1 MNDDARAR
9 RRARQVRWAARVG
22 SLLFRA
28 LASTWRLRV
37 VNAEPHR
44 IVRAKGQPV
53 IYTFWH
59 GTMLP
64 LLWQHRK
71 EHVAILISE
80 HGDGEIIAR
89 IAHSLGYRSVRG
101 SSSRGGERAL
111 LGTAR
116 ELEGGHDV
124 AFTPDGP
131 RGPLESFAPGALIVS
146 QRTGAPLVL
155 ITVDAPRAWRLTSWD
170 RFLIPKPFARVTIA
184 YEDPV
189 RVDAPNARAAAAQA
203 PLWQQRLRT
212 LAARFRTTDAGAA
225 KQQ

>member
-1 MNDDARAR
+1 MSEDARTR
-9 RRARQVRWAARVG
+9 RRARRVRWAARAG

-37 VNAEPHR
+37 INAEPHR
-44 IVRAKGQPV
+44 AVRASGQPV

-59 GTMLP
+59 GNMLP

-71 EHVAILISE
+71 ERVAILISE

-89 IAHSLGYRSVRG
+89 IAHSLGYHSVRG
-101 SSSRGGERAL
+101 STSRGGERAI
-111 LGTAR
+111 LGTVR
-116 ELEGGHDV
+116 ELESGRDV

-131 RGPLESFAPGALIVS
+131 RGPRESFAPGALVVS

-155 ITVDAPRAWRLTSWD
+155 ITVDAPSAWRLTSWD

-184 YEDPV
+184 YENPL
-189 RVDAPNARAAAAQA
+189 RVEAPDARAAAAQV
-203 PLWQQRLRT
+203 PVWQERLRT
-212 LAARFRTTDAGAA
+212 LASRYRTVPDEMDA
-225 KQQ
+225 Q

>member
-1 MNDDARAR
+1 MRAR
-9 RRARQVRWAARVG
+9 
-22 SLLFRA
+22 
-28 LASTWRLRV
+28 
-37 VNAEPHR
+37 
-44 IVRAKGQPV
+44 GQPV

-89 IAHSLGYRSVRG
+89 IAHSLGYHSVRG

-111 LGTAR
+111 LGTVRA
-116 ELEGGHDV
+116 LENGRDV

-155 ITVDAPRAWRLTSWD
+155 ITVDAANAWRLKSWD
-170 RFLIPKPFARVTIA
+170 RFLIPKPFSRVTIA
-184 YEDPV
+184 YENPLCV
-189 RVDAPNARAAAAQA
+189 EAPDARAAAAQA
-203 PLWQQRLRT
+203 PLWQQRLRD
-212 LAARFRTTDAGAA
+212 LAARHRTRTDGSGA
-225 KQQ
+225 

>member
-1 MNDDARAR
+1 VTDEARAR
-9 RRARQVRWAARVG
+9 RHARRVRWAARLG
-22 SLLFRA
+22 SVLFRA
-28 LASTWRLRV
+28 LASTWRLTV
-37 VNAEPHR
+37 INAEPHR
-44 IVRAKGQPV
+44 AVRARGQPV

-101 SSSRGGERAL
+101 STSRGGERAI

-116 ELEGGHDV
+116 ELEGGRDV

-131 RGPLESFAPGALIVS
+131 RGPRESFAPGALVVS

-184 YEDPV
+184 YENPL
-189 RVDAPNARAAAAQA
+189 RVEAPDARSAAAEA
-203 PLWQQRLRT
+203 PLWQERLRT
-212 LAARFRTTDAGAA
+212 LAARYRTTDDGASLG
-225 KQQ
+225 Q

>member
-1 MNDDARAR
+1 MTDDPHTR
-9 RRARQVRWAARVG
+9 RRDRRVRWAARVG
-22 SLLFRA
+22 SVLFRA
-28 LASTWRLRV
+28 LASTWRLHV
-37 VNAEPHR
+37 INAEPHR
-44 IVRAKGQPV
+44 AVRARGQPV

-89 IAHSLGYRSVRG
+89 IAHSLGYHSVRG

-111 LGTAR
+111 LGTVRA
-116 ELEGGHDV
+116 LENGRDV

-155 ITVDAPRAWRLTSWD
+155 ITVDAANAWRLKSWD
-170 RFLIPKPFARVTIA
+170 RFLIPKPFSRVTIA
-184 YEDPV
+184 YENPLSV
-189 RVDAPNARAAAAQA
+189 EAPDARAAAAQA
-203 PLWQQRLRT
+203 PLWQQRLRD
-212 LAARFRTTDAGAA
+212 LAARHRTRTDGSGA
-225 KQQ
+225 

>member
-1 MNDDARAR
+1 MTTDDQHTR
-9 RRARQVRWAARVG
+9 RRDRRVRWAARVG
-22 SLLFRA
+22 SVLFRA

-37 VNAEPHR
+37 INAEPHR
-44 IVRAKGQPV
+44 TVRARGQPV

-89 IAHSLGYRSVRG
+89 IAHSLGYHSVRG

-111 LGTAR
+111 LGTVR
-116 ELEGGHDV
+116 ELESGRDV

-146 QRTGAPLVL
+146 QRTGAPIVF
-155 ITVDAPRAWRLTSWD
+155 ITVDAPNAWRLKSWD
-170 RFLIPKPFARVTIA
+170 RFLIPKPFSRVTIA
-184 YEDPV
+184 YENPLCV
-189 RVDAPNARAAAAQA
+189 EAPDARAAAAQA
-203 PLWQQRLRT
+203 PLWQQRLRD
-212 LAARFRTTDAGAA
+212 LAARHRTTKDAADS
-225 KQQ
+225 

>member
-1 MNDDARAR
+1 VTDEARAR
-9 RRARQVRWAARVG
+9 RRARRVRWVARVG

-37 VNAEPHR
+37 VNATSHR
-44 IVRAKGQPV
+44 VLRANGQPV

-89 IAHSLGYRSVRG
+89 IAHSLGYHSVRG

-116 ELEGGHDV
+116 ELESGRDV

-155 ITVDAPRAWRLTSWD
+155 ITVDAPSAWRLTSWD
-170 RFLIPKPFARVTIA
+170 RFLIPKPFARVTIG
-184 YEDPV
+184 YEDPLY
-189 RVDAPNARAAAAQA
+189 VDAPDARAAAAQA
-203 PLWQQRLRT
+203 PLWQQRLRD
-212 LAARFRTTDAGAA
+212 LAARFRTTDDA
-225 KQQ
+225 KSGRQ

>member
-1 MNDDARAR
+1 VSEDARAR
-9 RRARQVRWAARVG
+9 RRVRRVRWAARAG

-37 VNAEPHR
+37 INAEPHR
-44 IVRAKGQPV
+44 AVRAAGQPV

-71 EHVAILISE
+71 ERVAILISE

-89 IAHSLGYRSVRG
+89 IAHSLGYHSVRG
-101 SSSRGGERAL
+101 STSRGGERAI
-111 LGTAR
+111 LGTVR
-116 ELEGGHDV
+116 ELESGRDV

-131 RGPLESFAPGALIVS
+131 RGPRESFAPGALVVS

-155 ITVDAPRAWRLTSWD
+155 ITVDAPSAWRLTSWD

-184 YEDPV
+184 YEDPMHV
-189 RVDAPNARAAAAQA
+189 EAPNARAAASQA
-203 PLWQQRLRT
+203 PLWQTRLRN
-212 LAARFRTTDAGAA
+212 LASRYRTTAEATDAP
-225 KQQ
+225 Q

>member
-1 MNDDARAR
+1 MTDEARER
-9 RRARQVRWAARVG
+9 RRARRVRWAARVG
-22 SLLFRA
+22 SLLLRA
-28 LASTWRLRV
+28 LASTWRLRII
-37 VNAEPHR
+37 NAEPHR
-44 IVRAKGQPV
+44 AVRAKGQPV

-71 EHVAILISE
+71 ERVAILISE

-89 IAHSLGYRSVRG
+89 IAHSLGYHSVRG
-101 SSSRGGERAL
+101 STSRRGERAI

-116 ELEGGHDV
+116 ELEGGRDV

-131 RGPLESFAPGALIVS
+131 RGPRESFAPGALIVS

-155 ITVDAPRAWRLTSWD
+155 ITVDAPSAWRLTSWD

-184 YEDPV
+184 YEDPL
-189 RVDAPNARAAAAQA
+189 RVEAPDARAAAAQA
-203 PLWQQRLRT
+203 PLWQARLRN
-212 LAARFRTTDAGAA
+212 LASRYRTTADDAGEAP
-225 KQQ
+225 

>member
-1 MNDDARAR
+1 MSDDARAR
-9 RRARQVRWAARVG
+9 RHARRVRWAARAG
-22 SLLFRA
+22 SLVIRV

-37 VNAEPHR
+37 INAEKHR
-44 IVRAKGQPV
+44 ALRENGQPV

-71 EHVAILISE
+71 EGVAILISE

-89 IAHSLGYRSVRG
+89 IAHSLGYHSVRG
-101 SSSRGGERAL
+101 SSSRGGERAI

-116 ELEGGHDV
+116 ELESGRDV

-131 RGPLESFAPGALIVS
+131 RGPRESFAPGALIVS

-155 ITVDAPRAWRLTSWD
+155 ITVDAPRAWRLSSWD

-184 YEDPV
+184 YEDPL
-189 RVDAPNARAAAAQA
+189 RVEAPDARAAAAQA
-203 PLWQQRLRT
+203 SLWQERLRN
-212 LAARFRTTDAGAA
+212 LALRHRTTGGVVSAPD
-225 KQQ
+225 

>member
-1 MNDDARAR
+1 VSDDARAR
-9 RRARQVRWAARVG
+9 RHAKRVRWAARAG

-37 VNAEPHR
+37 INAEAHR
-44 IVRAKGQPV
+44 VVRASGQPV

-71 EHVAILISE
+71 ERVAILISE

-101 SSSRGGERAL
+101 STSRGGERAI

-116 ELEGGHDV
+116 ELESGRDV

-131 RGPLESFAPGALIVS
+131 RGPRESFAPGALIAS

-170 RFLIPKPFARVTIA
+170 RFLIPKPFAKVTIA
-184 YEDPV
+184 YEDPL
-189 RVDAPNARAAAAQA
+189 RVEAPDARAAAAQA
-203 PLWQQRLRT
+203 PLWQERLRN
-212 LAARFRTTDAGAA
+212 LAARYRTPDGTVGATP
-225 KQQ
+225 

>member
-1 MNDDARAR
+1 
-9 RRARQVRWAARVG
+9 VG
-22 SLLFRA
+22 TLIFRA
-28 LASTWRLRV
+28 LARTWRLHV
-37 VNAEPHR
+37 INAEPHR
-44 IVRAKGQPV
+44 AIRATGQPV

-71 EHVAILISE
+71 EGVAILISE

-89 IAHSLGYRSVRG
+89 IAHSLGYQSVRG
-101 SSSRGGERAL
+101 STSRGGERAI

-116 ELEGGHDV
+116 ELENGRDV

-131 RGPLESFAPGALIVS
+131 RGPRESFAPGALIVS

-189 RVDAPNARAAAAQA
+189 AVDAPDARAAAAQA
-203 PLWQQRLRT
+203 PAWQERLRN
-212 LAARFRTTDAGAA
+212 LASRYRTTPDDAS
-225 KQQ
+225 QPQ

>member
-1 MNDDARAR
+1 VSEEGRAR
-9 RRARQVRWAARVG
+9 RRARRARWAARLG

-37 VNAEPHR
+37 FNAEAHR
-44 IVRAKGQPV
+44 KVRASGQPV

-80 HGDGEIIAR
+80 HGDGEVIAR
-89 IAHSLGYRSVRG
+89 IAHSLGYHSVRG

-116 ELEGGHDV
+116 ELESGRDV

-146 QRTGAPLVL
+146 HRTGAPLVL

-170 RFLIPKPFARVTIA
+170 RFLIPKPFARVTIG
-184 YEDPV
+184 YEDPL
-189 RVDAPNARAAAAQA
+189 RVEAPDARAAAAQA
-203 PLWQQRLRT
+203 PLWQQRLRD
-212 LAARFRTTDAGAA
+212 LAARFRTTDDGPD

>member
-1 MNDDARAR
+1 VSDDARAR
-9 RRARQVRWAARVG
+9 RHAKRVRWAARAG

-37 VNAEPHR
+37 INAEAHR
-44 IVRAKGQPV
+44 VVRASGQPV

-71 EHVAILISE
+71 ERVAILISE

-101 SSSRGGERAL
+101 STSRGGERAI

-116 ELEGGHDV
+116 ELESGRDV

-131 RGPLESFAPGALIVS
+131 RGPRESFAPGALIAS

-170 RFLIPKPFARVTIA
+170 RFLIPKPFAKVTIA
-184 YEDPV
+184 YEDPL
-189 RVDAPNARAAAAQA
+189 RVEAPDARAAAAQA
-203 PLWQQRLRT
+203 PLWQERLRN
-212 LAARFRTTDAGAA
+212 LAARYRTADGTVDATP
-225 KQQ
+225 

>member
-1 MNDDARAR
+1 MSDDARAR
-9 RRARQVRWAARVG
+9 RHARRVRWAARAG
-22 SLLFRA
+22 SLLIRV

-37 VNAEPHR
+37 INAEKHR
-44 IVRAKGQPV
+44 ALRKNGQPV

-71 EHVAILISE
+71 ERVAILISE

-89 IAHSLGYRSVRG
+89 IAHSLGYHSVRG
-101 SSSRGGERAL
+101 SSSRGGERAI

-116 ELEGGHDV
+116 ELESGRDV

-131 RGPLESFAPGALIVS
+131 RGPRESFAPGALIVS

-155 ITVDAPRAWRLTSWD
+155 ITVDAPRAWRLSSWD

-184 YEDPV
+184 YEDPL
-189 RVDAPNARAAAAQA
+189 RVEATDARAAAAQA
-203 PLWQQRLRT
+203 PLWQQRLRN
-212 LAARFRTTDAGAA
+212 LALRHRTSASVVGAPD
-225 KQQ
+225 

>member
-1 MNDDARAR
+1 M
-9 RRARQVRWAARVG
+9 
-22 SLLFRA
+22 RA

-37 VNAEPHR
+37 INAEPHR
-44 IVRAKGQPV
+44 AIRAKGQPV

-71 EHVAILISE
+71 ERVAILISE

-101 SSSRGGERAL
+101 STSRGGERAI
-111 LGTAR
+111 LGTVR
-116 ELEGGHDV
+116 ELESGRDV

-131 RGPLESFAPGALIVS
+131 RGPRESFAPGALIVS

-155 ITVDAPRAWRLTSWD
+155 ITVDAPRAWRLASWD

-184 YEDPV
+184 YEDPL
-189 RVDAPNARAAAAQA
+189 RVEAPNSRAAAAEA
-203 PLWQQRLRT
+203 PLWQERLRT
-212 LAARFRTTDAGAA
+212 LASRYRTTAEDAAA
-225 KQQ
+225 VQ

>member
-1 MNDDARAR
+1 VTDDARAR
-9 RRARQVRWAARVG
+9 RRARRARWAARAG

-37 VNAEPHR
+37 INAEPHR
-44 IVRAKGQPV
+44 AVRSSGQPV

-64 LLWQHRK
+64 LLWQHRR
-71 EHVAILISE
+71 EGVAILISE

-101 SSSRGGERAL
+101 SSSRGGERAI

-116 ELEGGHDV
+116 ELESGRDV

-131 RGPLESFAPGALIVS
+131 RGPRESFAPGALIVS

-155 ITVDAPRAWRLTSWD
+155 ITVDAPRAWRLKSWD

-184 YEDPV
+184 YEAPL
-189 RVDAPNARAAAAQA
+189 RVEAADARAAAAQA
-203 PLWQQRLRT
+203 PLWQERLRA
-212 LAARFRTTDAGAA
+212 LAARFRTHTPDSE
-225 KQQ
+225 

>member
-1 MNDDARAR
+1 
-9 RRARQVRWAARVG
+9 
-22 SLLFRA
+22 
-28 LASTWRLRV
+28 
-37 VNAEPHR
+37 
-44 IVRAKGQPV
+44 V

-71 EHVAILISE
+71 ERVAILISE

-89 IAHSLGYRSVRG
+89 IAHSLGYHSVRG
-101 SSSRGGERAL
+101 STSRGGERAI

-116 ELEGGHDV
+116 ELEGGRDV

-131 RGPLESFAPGALIVS
+131 RGPRESFAPGALIVS
-146 QRTGAPLVL
+146 QRTGAPVVL

-184 YEDPV
+184 YEDPIV
-189 RVDAPNARAAAAQA
+189 VDARDARAAAAQA
-203 PLWQQRLRT
+203 PVWQERLRN
-212 LAARFRTTDAGAA
+212 LASRYRTTADDASATS
-225 KQQ
+225 

>member
-1 MNDDARAR
+1 MSDDDRER
-9 RRARQVRWAARVG
+9 RRARRARWIARVG
-22 SLLFRA
+22 SLILRL
-28 LASTWRLRV
+28 LASTWRFRV

-44 IVRAKGQPV
+44 ALRANGQPV

-64 LLWQHRK
+64 LLWQHRR
-71 EHVAILISE
+71 EGVAILISE

-116 ELEGGHDV
+116 ALENGHDV

-146 QRTGAPLVL
+146 QRTRAPLVL
-155 ITVDAPRAWRLTSWD
+155 ITVDAPRAWRLASWD

-184 YEDPV
+184 YENPL
-189 RVDAPNARAAAAQA
+189 RVEAADARAAAAQTS
-203 PLWQQRLRT
+203 LWQQRLRD
-212 LAARFRTTDAGAA
+212 LAGRYRTGDHRNAV
-225 KQQ
+225 Q